1 MTFCLYF
8 IMKLYTM
15 CPNKLYTMLPDYTVL
30 DGPCHRAHRRD
41 RRPRRSLPAA
51 PRRGDSQSARNK
63 AAEVLPP
70 KAPLPRAVE
79 DASPYTRQMGT
90 VYFL

>member
-30 DGPCHRAHRRD
+30 DGPFPPQLHQRFAQHPFGD
-41 RRPRRSLPAA
+41 RRAGACPRRY
-51 PRRGDSQSARNK
+51 
-63 AAEVLPP
+63 
-70 KAPLPRAVE
+70 RALNN
-79 DASPYTRQMGT
+79 YKLQMSGT
-90 VYFL
+90 YSVTVGAD